1 MGLAKIRIYKHQNVR
16 VGKQREWRE
25 GLKNQA
31 KPSHHISSRDKI
43 NGWAKN
49 EPLLGDHP
57 GMSAVPNHGMW
68 ESSLK
73 RVLPHFGVYKS
84 WTMKMH
90 HLRYHDFRLPRP
102 CLVIPPHNCLTCERF
117 HPNFRK
123 IGKLLI
129 VCVFFS
135 KSLAIF
141 ALCDYRPEERLATIR
156 HTHLYSPTSTLKHV
170 AGSKNNSSSPA
181 TYLPRVQRAAN
192 VDCLGTTRRCPSLL
206 AKLVELSR
214 WTRIYDR
221 YTTDLHVH
229 IYMYIYMCVYT
240 YIYICIHVYM

>member
-1 MGLAKIRIYKHQNVR
+1 MNHCWEIILECQLFPIMECENPVWKGCCPI
-16 VGKQREWRE
+16 
-25 GLKNQA
+25 
-31 KPSHHISSRDKI
+31 
-43 NGWAKN
+43 
-49 EPLLGDHP
+49 LGFT
-57 GMSAVPNHGMW
+57 N
-68 ESSLK
+68 
-73 RVLPHFGVYKS
+73 

-129 VCVFFS
+129 FCVFFS

-192 VDCLGTTRRCPSLL
+192 VDCLGTPGDAPVC
-206 AKLVELSR
+206 
-214 WTRIYDR
+214 
-221 YTTDLHVH
+221 
-229 IYMYIYMCVYT
+229 
-240 YIYICIHVYM
+240 